1 MKKKE
6 CFITVTVESKT
17 SLVSTRTYPSIKEAS
32 NTVKYLKEH
41 FKLKPKTKF
50 TIHRLEEKRELFEKL
65 LSEKFTTRGV
75 NSPRELGMFCGFY
88 LMNGIQLL
96 KKKRQQEKQNN
107 QKEGE

>member
-6 CFITVTVESKT
+6 CFITVTLESKT
-17 SLVSTRTYPSIKEAS
+17 SLVSTRTYTSVKEARDA
-32 NTVKYLKEH
+32 VKYFKGH

-50 TIHRLEEKRELFEKL
+50 TIHGLEEERELFEKL
-65 LSEKFTTRGV
+65 LSEKFTTREV

-88 LMNGIQLL
+88 LMKGIQLL

-107 QKEGE
+107 QK

>member
-17 SLVSTRTYPSIKEAS
+17 SLVSTRTYPSVKEAR
-32 NTVKYLKEH
+32 NAVKYFKGH

-50 TIHRLEEKRELFEKL
+50 TIHRLEGERELFEKL

-75 NSPRELGMFCGFY
+75 SPRELGMLRGFY
-88 LMNGIQLL
+88 LMKGIQLL

-107 QKEGE
+107 QK